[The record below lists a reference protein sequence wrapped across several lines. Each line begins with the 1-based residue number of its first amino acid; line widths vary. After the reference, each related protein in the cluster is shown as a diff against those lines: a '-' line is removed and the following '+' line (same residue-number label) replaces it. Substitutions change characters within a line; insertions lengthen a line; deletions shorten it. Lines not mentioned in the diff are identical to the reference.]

1 MKYWDTS
8 SKQNPQNM
16 ITYKNTHRY
25 WPGLILVVRVVL
37 FLVFS
42 VNVFGDQAISLLTII
57 TSFCIQISLE
67 GFTWYKKGI
76 LNIVEYSFF
85 LNLEILSSATLFT
98 TLTDRDQTAVV
109 YTFVAI
115 AFATF
120 MIITIYHTGE
130 GHQVTAETEVDRMGC
145 CKN

>member
-120 MIITIYHTGE
+120 MIITIYYILVR
-130 GHQVTAETEVDRMGC
+130 VTKE
-145 CKN
+145 